1 MLERK
6 DNFERISPET
16 QDFFTRVMV
25 GAFILYDHTDQNG
38 GFCRTSPIDIRSI
51 VEVVKRNE
59 KESDRLLNSMKF
71 TTKHFNDPATPKAI
85 KALF

>member
-71 TTKHFNDPATPKAI
+71 TSKHFNDAATPKAI